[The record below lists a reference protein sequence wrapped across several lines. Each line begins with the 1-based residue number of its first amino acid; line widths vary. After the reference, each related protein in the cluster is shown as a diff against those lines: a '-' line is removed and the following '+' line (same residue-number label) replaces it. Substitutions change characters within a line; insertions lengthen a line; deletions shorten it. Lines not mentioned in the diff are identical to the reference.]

1 MAKIYKFLCKLLP
14 LLKSHAEYSRK
25 TADDF
30 NELVLEVEDILL
42 DVEAPDNQVP
52 EEEEYDLEEVVF
64 QFDEMMKHNPIKDL
78 VELMARRNE
87 LKARK
92 GRECNGNVQE
102 VSAEEIEE
110 SLEEQQVI
118 LLDQSEGKPTTSQLE
133 QNIRLDEPEF
143 RLQINP
149 TALGH
154 EECEIKIE
162 DTIKLKR
169 LK

>member
-1 MAKIYKFLCKLLP
+1 MAKIHKFLCKLLP

-78 VELMARRNE
+78 EELLARRNE
-87 LKARK
+87 LKARA
-92 GRECNGNVQE
+92 GRECNGDMQVE
-102 VSAEEIEE
+102 SAEEI
-110 SLEEQQVI
+110 
-118 LLDQSEGKPTTSQLE
+118 
-133 QNIRLDEPEF
+133 
-143 RLQINP
+143 
-149 TALGH
+149 
-154 EECEIKIE
+154 
-162 DTIKLKR
+162 
-169 LK
+169 